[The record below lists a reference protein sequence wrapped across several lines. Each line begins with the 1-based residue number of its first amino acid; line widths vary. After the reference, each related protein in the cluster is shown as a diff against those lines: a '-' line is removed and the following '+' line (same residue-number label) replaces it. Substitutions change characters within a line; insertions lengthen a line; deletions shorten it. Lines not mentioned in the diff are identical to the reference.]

1 MPSGPRLRPWAG
13 AFFGRNFAKEGEV
26 AQLFMIVSADR
37 MPPNAKPI
45 RPPAVTGRTPLGLM
59 AAGTA
64 VSVSAIYL
72 SQPILNVLAAVFHA
86 SARAMGG
93 VVTVTQ
99 IGFGCGLVFLVPLG
113 DIVAKKRLILA
124 KLVGLVAALA
134 ATGLTNTAG
143 QMAACSLALGLFAT
157 AAQDF
162 VPLAAELS
170 PPERRGHAVGTV
182 MGGLLLG
189 ILGSRIFSGAI
200 AQAFGWRWSFLA
212 CALLALGIIGLVW
225 RWVPSVEQGHRASY
239 PALLRSTASLVRTQ
253 PILVLCTL
261 AHGCVG
267 FTFSAFW
274 TVLSF
279 HLGGAPFH
287 LSPAQIGAFAL
298 AGLAGAAMAPVAG
311 RLSDR
316 HGPILNIRGA
326 LALVAASFVA
336 MLLAPGSLA
345 MLVAAAVAFDLGV
358 QLSMVSHQTI
368 IYALDP
374 GARSRINAIYVGGLF
389 GFFALGSFA
398 ATWAFTA
405 SGWAGVCLLCLASCV
420 ISALLHGALSARW
433 RGRTPASGPDVPPG
447 IG

>member
-1 MPSGPRLRPWAG
+1 MRVLD
-13 AFFGRNFAKEGEV
+13 N
-26 AQLFMIVSADR
+26 R
-37 MPPNAKPI
+37 MQPTLETI
-45 RPPAVTGRTPLGLM
+45 RPPGANDRTPLGLM

-72 SQPILNVLAAVFHA
+72 SQPILNVLAEAFHA
-86 SARAMGG
+86 SARAMGA

-99 IGFGCGLVFLVPLG
+99 IGFGCGIVFLVPLG
-113 DIVAKKRLILA
+113 DVIAKKRLILA
-124 KLVGLVAALA
+124 KLTGLVVALV
-134 ATGLTNTAG
+134 ATSRADTAL

-189 ILGSRIFSGAI
+189 ILGSRIFSGSI
-200 AQAFGWRWSFLA
+200 AQAFGWRWSYLA

-225 RWVPSVEQGHRASY
+225 RRVPSVEQGHRASY
-239 PALLRSTASLVRTQ
+239 PALMRSTASLVRTQ

-261 AHGCVG
+261 AHGWVG

-287 LSPAQIGAFAL
+287 LSPTKIGAFAL

-316 HGPILNIRGA
+316 YGPILNIRGA

-336 MLLAPGSLA
+336 LLLAPGSLG
-345 MLVAAAVAFDLGV
+345 MLLAAAVVFDLGV

-374 GARSRINAIYVGGLF
+374 SARSRINAVYVGGLF

-398 ATWAFTA
+398 ASWAFTA
-405 SGWAGVCLLCLASCV
+405 SGWSGVCLLCLASCV
-420 ISALLHGALSARW
+420 VSALLHCALSVRW
-433 RGRTPASGPDVPPG
+433 HRRMPVLDPKVPKGNQTSRPV
-447 IG
+447 

>member
-1 MPSGPRLRPWAG
+1 MQPTM
-13 AFFGRNFAKEGEV
+13 KT
-26 AQLFMIVSADR
+26 M
-37 MPPNAKPI
+37 
-45 RPPAVTGRTPLGLM
+45 RTPADTDRAPLGIL

-72 SQPILNVLAAVFHA
+72 SQPILNVLATGFHA
-86 SARAMGG
+86 STREMGA

-99 IGFGCGLVFLVPLG
+99 IGFGCGLFFLVPLG
-113 DIVAKKRLILA
+113 DIIAKKGLILA
-124 KLVGLVAALA
+124 KLAGLVAALV
-134 ATGLTNTAG
+134 ATGLADTAG

-200 AQAFGWRWSFLA
+200 AQAVGWRWSFTSCAFLA
-212 CALLALGIIGLVW
+212 VAVMGLVW
-225 RWVPSVEQGHRASY
+225 KRVPSVEQGHESSY
-239 PALLRSTASLVRTQ
+239 PALLRSTVNLVRTQ
-253 PILVLCTL
+253 PILVLCTA
-261 AHGCVG
+261 AHGWVG

-287 LSPAQIGAFAL
+287 LSPTAIGAFAL
-298 AGLAGAAMAPVAG
+298 AGLAGAAMAPIAG

-316 HGPILNIRGA
+316 HGPIPNIRGS
-326 LALVAASFVA
+326 LALVASAFVA
-336 MLLAPGSLA
+336 LLMAPGSLA
-345 MLVAAAVAFDLGV
+345 MLVAAAVVFDLGV

-374 GARSRINAIYVGGLF
+374 GARSRINAVYVGGLF

-398 ATWAFTA
+398 ATWAFAA
-405 SGWAGVCLLCLASCV
+405 SGWTGVCLLCLASTV
-420 ISALLHGALSARW
+420 ASALLHCALSTLWHRRSA
-433 RGRTPASGPDVPPG
+433 GSDQEAPTGNQPSLLE
-447 IG
+447 

>member
-1 MPSGPRLRPWAG
+1 
-13 AFFGRNFAKEGEV
+13 
-26 AQLFMIVSADR
+26 MIVSAHT
-37 MPPNAKPI
+37 MQPTVKAI
-45 RPPAVTGRTPLGLM
+45 RPPTAADRAPLGLM

-72 SQPILNVLAAVFHA
+72 SQPILNVLAAAFHE
-86 SARAMGG
+86 SARAMGA

-113 DIVAKKRLILA
+113 DVIAKKRLILA
-124 KLVGLVAALA
+124 KLAGLAAALV
-134 ATGLTNTAG
+134 ATGLVNTAA
-143 QMAACSLALGLFAT
+143 QMAACGFALGLFAS

-170 PPERRGHAVGTV
+170 PPARRGHAVGTV

-200 AQAFGWRWSFLA
+200 AQAVGWRWSFLA
-212 CALLALGIIGLVW
+212 CALLALGIMGLVL
-225 RWVPSVEQGHRASY
+225 RRVPSVEQGHSASY

-253 PILVLCTL
+253 PLLVLCTL
-261 AHGCVG
+261 AHWCVG

-279 HLGGAPFH
+279 HLGGTPFH
-287 LSPAQIGAFAL
+287 LSPIQIGSFAL

-316 HGPILNIRGA
+316 YGPILNIRCA
-326 LALVAASFVA
+326 LALVAAAFVA
-336 MLLAPGSLA
+336 MLLAPGSLS
-345 MLVAAAVAFDLGV
+345 MLVVAVVVFDLGV

-368 IYALDP
+368 IYSLDP
-374 GARSRINAIYVGGLF
+374 GARSRINAVYVGGLF
-389 GFFALGSFA
+389 GFFAFGSFA
-398 ATWAFTA
+398 ATWVFTVK
-405 SGWAGVCLLCLASCV
+405 GWTGVCLLCLASCV
-420 ISALLHGALSARW
+420 VSALLHGALSAGW
-433 RGRTPASGPDVPPG
+433 RRSDRANELL
-447 IG
+447 

>member
-1 MPSGPRLRPWAG
+1 MKS
-13 AFFGRNFAKEGEV
+13 
-26 AQLFMIVSADR
+26 
-37 MPPNAKPI
+37 I
-45 RPPAVTGRTPLGLM
+45 RPTAAADRTPLGLM

-72 SQPILNVLAAVFHA
+72 SQPILNVLAAAFHA
-86 SARAMGG
+86 SARAMGA

-99 IGFGCGLVFLVPLG
+99 IGFGCGIVFLVPLG
-113 DIVAKKRLILA
+113 DVIAKKWLILA
-124 KLVGLVAALA
+124 KLAGLVAALV
-134 ATGLTNTAG
+134 ATGLAETAA
-143 QMAACSLALGLFAT
+143 QMAAGSLALGLFAT

-189 ILGSRIFSGAI
+189 ILGSRVFSGAI
-200 AQAFGWRWSFLA
+200 AQAVGWRWSFFA
-212 CALLALGIIGLVW
+212 CALLSVGIIGLVW
-225 RWVPSVEQGHRASY
+225 RRVPSVEQGHRASY

-253 PILVLCTL
+253 PLLVLCTL
-261 AHGCVG
+261 AHGWVG

-287 LSPAQIGAFAL
+287 LSPTQIGAFAL
-298 AGLAGAAMAPVAG
+298 AGLAGAAMAPLAG
-311 RLSDR
+311 RLADR
-316 HGPILNIRGA
+316 HGPIPNIRGA
-326 LALVAASFVA
+326 LALVAAAFVGL
-336 MLLAPGSLA
+336 LLAPDSLTI
-345 MLVAAAVAFDLGV
+345 LVAAAVVFDLGV

-368 IYALDP
+368 IYGLDP
-374 GARSRINAIYVGGLF
+374 GARSRINAVYVGGLF

-405 SGWAGVCLLCLASCV
+405 KGWTGVCLLCLASCV
-420 ISALLHGALSARW
+420 VSALLHVALSARW
-433 RGRTPASGPDVPPG
+433 RRGASPTQPRSSSL
-447 IG
+447 